1 MADNRE
7 YWLDWMRV
15 VACFLVMLTH
25 SCEPFYLGG
34 EGSLILTK
42 TDAIWVAILNSFPRA
57 CVALFIFAS
66 AYLQFPLHYSTGEF
80 FKKMALRILP
90 PFIIWS
96 IVYALVWGQPVQN
109 FKDLLLN
116 FNYAAGHLWFVY
128 MLIGLYLIMPLLS
141 PWAEKVGKGELQV
154 YIGIWLFT
162 TIIPLIRQWVG
173 GPAPVIY
180 GPSGIPNAAK
190 FPLWGEASWN
200 TYGVFYYLSG
210 FVGYMLLGL
219 YFRKFVGKLSWG
231 KTLAIAVPAF
241 MAGFAICC
249 GGFLSRVWA
258 DCGGAFP
265 IEGPVGLA
273 ALWEGPWLNDTIGVA
288 LMTIAWVLLFR
299 KIISGGR
306 FYEKVL
312 LPVSK
317 ASYGMYLCHLL
328 LLGLISAWLRTGL
341 GVGIAGALGVW
352 TTPVQIFATALLSFA
367 GVAVFSVL
375 VRCIRRVGKLII
387 G

>member
-1 MADNRE
+1 MQNRE

-42 TDAIWVAILNSFPRA
+42 YDAVWVALLNSFPRA

-80 FKKMALRILP
+80 FKKRALRILP
-90 PFIIWS
+90 PFLFWTV
-96 IVYALVWGQPVQN
+96 VYALVWGQPVQN

-141 PWAEKVGKGELQV
+141 PWAEKVGKRELQV

-162 TIIPLIRQWVG
+162 TIIPFIRQWVG

-200 TYGVFYYLSG
+200 TYGVFYYVSG
-210 FVGYMLLGL
+210 FIGYLLLGL

-231 KTLAIAVPAF
+231 KTLAIAIPAF
-241 MAGFAICC
+241 VVGFAICC
-249 GGFLSRVWA
+249 AGFLSRVWA
-258 DCGGAFP
+258 DSGGAFP

-273 ALWEGPWLNDTIGVA
+273 ALWEGPWLNDTLGVA
-288 LMTIAWVLLFR
+288 LMTVAWVLLFR
-299 KIISGGR
+299 KIVSGGR
-306 FYEKVL
+306 FFEKVL
-312 LPVSK
+312 LLVSN

-328 LLGLISAWLRTGL
+328 LLGLVSDWLRGTL
-341 GVGIAGALGVW
+341 GVGIAGTLGVW
-352 TTPVQIFATALLSFA
+352 TTPVQICATALLSFA
-367 GVAVFSVL
+367 GVATFCVL
-375 VRCIRRVGKLII
+375 VRRIPKVGKWII